1 MGELDAGRLARR
13 IASSCKVSTRPTM
26 GELDAGALEPAV
38 LGVVV
43 RIPWTRRGRR
53 VHLGEGSFTFPA
65 KRFAFSYTKNGYLY
79 VYG

>member
-1 MGELDAGRLARR
+1 
-13 IASSCKVSTRPTM
+13 M